1 MSRKR
6 RIMSKDNG
14 GKFFLGALIGAAA
27 GAIAGIL
34 FAPRSGKETRKI
46 IGDKAKDYAVKGKE
60 TLNRGKEIAKEK
72 IHQTAEKIAEKTK

>member
-1 MSRKR
+1 MSR
-6 RIMSKDNG
+6 DNS

-46 IGDKAKDYAVKGKE
+46 IGEKAKDYTEKGKE
-60 TLNRGKEIAKEK
+60 TLSKGKEIAKEK
-72 IHQTAEKIAEKTK
+72 IHQTAQQIAEKTK